1 MFSQTN
7 SGKNK
12 NAKILSWRLEL
23 SRLQYDIRH
32 HPGVYNVAPDASS
45 RSCGLTPCMPLRQ
58 LHESLGHP
66 CFAWLHQFVGQR
78 NLPFSSVETKAVCQ
92 SCRTCAEIKPR
103 FFKPPVQNL
112 IKALRPWD
120 SLSLDF
126 SGPVRGVCPYLL
138 DAVDEYSRFTFV
150 FPCENMK
157 SSTVTACLS
166 SLFCVFGFPSCVH
179 SDRGSRFVS

>member
-1 MFSQTN
+1 MTSAINPFF
-7 SGKNK
+7 
-12 NAKILSWRLEL
+12 
-23 SRLQYDIRH
+23 
-32 HPGVYNVAPDASS
+32 YNVAPDAPS
-45 RSCGLTPCMPLRQ
+45 RSCALTPCMPLRQ

-66 CFAWLHQFVGQR
+66 SFARLHHFVRQR
-78 NLPFSSVETKAVCQ
+78 NLPYSSEETKAVCQ

-103 FFKPPVQNL
+103 FFKPPVQPL

-126 SGPVRGVCPYLL
+126 NGPVRVVCPYILVG
-138 DAVDEYSRFTFV
+138 VDEYSRFPFV

-157 SSTVTACLS
+157 SSTVIACLS

-179 SDRGSRFVS
+179 SDRVSPFVS